1 MKSITLTK
9 SVLFLII
16 STIFVF
22 TNCSEPEEPA
32 VIDCSISNLLVEFT
46 SSNPTSCSTKD
57 GSIIPVVTG
66 GNGPYQYNLDG
77 KPFQSSSRF
86 ENLGAGIYQLN
97 VKDQNG
103 CERSV
108 SVLLK
113 SSESTLSA
121 DLETT
126 DSGCNLENGTI
137 LIGPSG
143 GIEPY
148 TYRLNDGPATSTNAF
163 FGLGSGNYKIEIA
176 DASGCSTTQTIRVS
190 NGVKFGATIKPIIE
204 TNCAFTGCHL
214 DQGNITFAVF
224 SNIQVRTADIIA
236 RIQSG
241 NMPKNRPKL
250 NQADIDAIICWVNDG
265 ALEN

>member
-1 MKSITLTK
+1 MKHI
-9 SVLFLII
+9 VLAKRNMSLILGLFI
-16 STIFVF
+16 VF

-32 VIDCSISNLLVEFT
+32 IIDCSVSNLSIEFT
-46 SSNPTSCSTKD
+46 SSNPTTCAAKN
-57 GSIIPVVTG
+57 GSILPIVSG
-66 GNGPYQYNLDG
+66 GNGPYQFNLDG
-77 KPFQSSSRF
+77 QPFQTASRF
-86 ENLGAGIYQLN
+86 DNLGAGIYQLN

-108 SVLLK
+108 SVQLQ
-113 SSESTLSA
+113 SPESTLSA
-121 DLETT
+121 SLETT
-126 DSGCNLENGTI
+126 DSGCNLGNGTI
-137 LIGPSG
+137 IIEPAG

-148 TYRLNDGPATSTNAF
+148 TYKLNDGPATSTNAF
-163 FGLGSGNYKIEIA
+163 FALSSGNYKVDII
-176 DASGCSTTQTIRVS
+176 DNTGCSTTQTVRVS

-204 TNCAFTGCHL
+204 THCALTGCHL

-224 SNIQVRTADIIA
+224 ANIQVRTADIIA

-250 NQADIDAIICWVNDG
+250 NQTDIDAIICWVNDG

>member
-1 MKSITLTK
+1 MKSIPLTK
-9 SVLFLII
+9 SVLLLIL

-22 TNCSEPEEPA
+22 SNCSEPEVPA
-32 VIDCSISNLLVEFT
+32 IIDCSISNLLVEFT

-57 GSIIPVVTG
+57 GSIIPVVTL

-77 KPFQSSSRF
+77 QPFQTASRF
-86 ENLGAGIYQLN
+86 DNLGAGIYQLN

-108 SVLLK
+108 SVQLQ
-113 SSESTLSA
+113 SPESNLSA
-121 DLETT
+121 LMETT
-126 DSGCNLENGTI
+126 DSGCNLQNGAI
-137 LIGPSG
+137 I
-143 GIEPY
+143 IEPNGGVAPF
-148 TYRLNDGPATSTNAF
+148 TYRLNNGPATDTNAF
-163 FGLGSGNYKIEIA
+163 FSLPSGTYKVDIT
-176 DASGCSTTQTIRVS
+176 DNTGCSTTQTVRVL

-214 DQGNITFAVF
+214 EQGNITFAVF
-224 SNIQVRTADIIA
+224 ANIQVRTADIIA

-250 NQADIDAIICWVNDG
+250 NQTDIDAIICWVNDG

>member
-1 MKSITLTK
+1 MKFLPLTK
-9 SVLFLII
+9 SVFLLVFVIL
-16 STIFVF
+16 FVF

-32 VIDCSISNLLVEFT
+32 TIDCFISNLSVEFT
-46 SSNPTSCSTKD
+46 SSNPTSCSAKD
-57 GSIIPVVTG
+57 GSIIPVVKG
-66 GNGPYQYNLDG
+66 GNGPYQFNLDG
-77 KPFQSSSRF
+77 QLFQSASRF

-113 SSESTLSA
+113 SPESTLSA
-121 DLETT
+121 NLETT

-137 LIGPSG
+137 IIGPAG

-148 TYRLNDGPATSTNAF
+148 TYKLNDGPSTSTNAF
-163 FGLGSGNYKIEIA
+163 FGLSSGNYKVEIT
-176 DASGCSTTQTIRVS
+176 DRTGCSTTQTISVS
-190 NGVKFGATIKPIIE
+190 NGVKFGVTIKPIIE
-204 TNCAFTGCHL
+204 TYCALTGCHL

-224 SNIQVRTADIIA
+224 SNIQDRTADIIA

-241 NMPKNRPKL
+241 NMPKNGPKL
-250 NQADIDAIICWVNDG
+250 NQSDIDAIICWVNDG